1 MKFYPQDIRNQQYV
15 EKIITRSNFQNTLAG
30 QKLVQKLLI
39 GVFCIVMAAFLSIV
53 TLLAGGVLTAIPYVF
68 KVSHFDFREI
78 TAIIL
83 YSIAV
88 IIFVID
94 SYEVISATCVVALII
109 IGVVIYVCFEV
120 NHQIP
125 GIGFWLLCLGLSI
138 AFAWVSTTITAL
150 FIAISSIYCGIVG
163 EFLAVMGYG
172 LIAQVLIMAGLKIA
186 SGEKEGDGLVTIIA
200 AIPIIISAT
209 LIARK
214 AIRGSPKLRWIR
226 EVAVFWTSIGGT
238 SFYGADLT
246 DTCFD
251 GSHLPHTD
259 FRKANLTRTSF
270 KDVTGLKFSRLEG
283 TILENLKVRKLL
295 VTKKGKNEDYT
306 GANFNGANLTNA
318 DLTGA
323 ILTGINALDAD
334 FSGATL
340 SYACIQ
346 EWNINKNTRF
356 TGVKCSHVYLKGTK
370 IGARIFSEERKPDSG
385 EFQDGEF
392 ERWISEL
399 QKTIDLIF
407 REGLNWRAFMFSL
420 AQTAINH
427 EGLDLSRYSITRDQN
442 LVFAKIGLFSG
453 ADHLAIHEEFTSCYE
468 NAVKLINSNN
478 QLVLQAKDEE
488 LERLRELLTCNYQIV
503 RELASVVAGTGRQ
516 VLIQGTGNR
525 VYMLNQAGDIMESK
539 NEGINIGGNVGGNLD
554 TGDKISAGGDMNLTG
569 SSLTGNLNNVTNTNQ
584 QLSNIKTDSSDD
596 LAKILSILQKSIGD
610 DAALSESQKK
620 EALEAVEIIAEEGKK
635 PQGERALKFCSM
647 AVNALKGLT
656 STVSDASKL
665 AEVLK
670 THLPALTS
678 ILGL

>member
-1 MKFYPQDIRNQQYV
+1 MKNIHGKNICGISFCGENLNKSNFTEARAGL
-15 EKIITRSNFQNTLAG
+15 KLITRFWLG
-30 QKLVQKLLI
+30 LF
-39 GVFCIVMAAFLSIV
+39 GVTSASLS
-53 TLLAGGVLTAIPYVF
+53 
-68 KVSHFDFREI
+68 SI
-78 TAIIL
+78 TAIF
-83 YSIAV
+83 SG
-88 IIFVID
+88 
-94 SYEVISATCVVALII
+94 ALIALDYTSLKAYNFGLSEI
-109 IGVVIYVCFEV
+109 SFLIYVASITPIIIRGFEV
-120 NHQIP
+120 FSISIIVSLIVINTFITLVFDQNSGMLSLI
-125 GIGFWLLCLGLSI
+125 LLLSLSI
-138 AFAWVSTTITAL
+138 AFAWLGIIITAFSL
-150 FIAISSIYCGIVG
+150 AFTTVIGGVLCEFSALVGASFIAT
-163 EFLAVMGYG
+163 F
-172 LIAQVLIMAGLKIA
+172 
-186 SGEKEGDGLVTIIA
+186 VTVFNIELQYKYM
-200 AIPIIISAT
+200 T
-209 LIARK
+209 LIAVSIVIFASVIIARQSIK
-214 AIRGSPKLRWIR
+214 GSPNFAWIR
-226 EVAVFWTSIGGT
+226 EKSVFWAAIGGT
-238 SFYGADLT
+238 SFYKADLT
-246 DTCFD
+246 DACFD
-251 GSHLPHTD
+251 GAHLPYTD

-270 KDVTGLKFSRLEG
+270 KGVTGLEFSRLEG

-295 VTKKGKNEDYT
+295 VTKRGNNEDYT
-306 GANFNGANLTNA
+306 GAKFNGANLTNA

-323 ILTGINALDAD
+323 TLSGINALDVD
-334 FSGATL
+334 FSEATL
-340 SYACIQ
+340 SGACIQ

-356 TGVKCSHVYLKGTK
+356 TGVKCSHVYLKCIKQGD
-370 IGARIFSEERKPDSG
+370 RIILSEGKPDSG

-392 ERWISEL
+392 EKWISEL

-407 REGLNWRAFMFSL
+407 KEGLNWRAFMFSL

-442 LVFAKIGLFSG
+442 LVFAKIGLFAG
-453 ADHLAIHEEFTSCYE
+453 ADHRAIHEEFTSCYE
-468 NAVKLINSNN
+468 NAVKLIDSNY
-478 QLVLQAKDEE
+478 QLILQAKDEE
-488 LERLRELLTCNYQIV
+488 LERLRELFTSNYQIV

-525 VYMLNQAGDIMESK
+525 IYMLNQAGDIMESK

-554 TGDKISAGGDMNLTG
+554 TGDKISTGGDMNLTG

-584 QLSNIKTDSSDD
+584 QLSNVKTDSTDD